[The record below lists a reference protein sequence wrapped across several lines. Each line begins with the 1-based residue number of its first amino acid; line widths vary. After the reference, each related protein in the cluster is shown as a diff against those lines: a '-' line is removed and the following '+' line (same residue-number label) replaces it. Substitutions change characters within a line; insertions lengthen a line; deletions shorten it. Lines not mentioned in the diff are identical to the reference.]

1 MDGHYDSI
9 CNIYVDGMDIHGVHR
24 HNVSVEW
31 MDIKVPS
38 VWCGYP
44 WYIVMIKD
52 IIICQCSMT
61 FYNIYH

>member
-31 MDIKVPS
+31 MVIKVPS

-44 WYIVMIKD
+44 WYPL
-52 IIICQCSMT
+52 
-61 FYNIYH
+61 